1 MARYLPCWWEERFV
15 RFGVPQLDEQ
25 AALRSIV
32 EGTATGTGQQF
43 FTALVD
49 NLSRAMGTLGAW
61 VAVYREDR
69 RELTARAMKMGDD
82 WLDGF
87 VYRIDG
93 TPCQT
98 AIEQQ
103 RQVHIPDRVLELY
116 PGDPDLAPYGA
127 VSYMGVPLFDGE
139 GRIIGQLAVL
149 HDKPMPAEPRALAIF
164 RIFANRAA
172 AELQR
177 LKAEAEL
184 RDREIQLSLLIDN
197 AMDAIINLDGELRV
211 LFMNAAA
218 EKVLAS
224 CVKTAQND
232 SFPQRLTQAAAE
244 RLQDWATRLRD
255 TSGERSS
262 VWIPDGLQV
271 CAGAGEP
278 FQAEATLSYYT
289 CEGQPRYTLILR
301 NINDRLEAEAKIR
314 SLTSEREYLREQ
326 LREAEHFD
334 KIIGTSQTLLR
345 ALRDLEQVSA
355 TDTTVLLLGETGTGK
370 ELFARALHASSKRR
384 EQPLIKLNCAA
395 IPTDL
400 IESELFGHEKGAFT
414 GATAKREGRF
424 RMADGGT
431 LFLDEVGELPVA
443 LQAKLLRVLQE
454 GEFEPVG
461 SSHTCKVDVRVVAAT
476 NRDLAHEVLRGRFRE
491 DLFYR
496 LNVFPI
502 KIPPLRER
510 KEDIAL
516 LAQSFADTY
525 ASRLGRTLAPLGEDI
540 VRRLQAYDWPG
551 NIRELQNV
559 IERGVIL
566 AQDGRFDLER
576 TLPGVAKAPTPARP
590 AAPQADQIL
599 TVEQMQQLERENL
612 TRALESTGWKVTGEQ
627 GAARLLGMNPST
639 LNSRIRALGLKRP
652 HRS

>member
-1 MARYLPCWWEERFV
+1 LPS
-15 RFGVPQLDEQ
+15 LDEQ

-43 FTALVD
+43 FNALVE

-61 VAVYREDR
+61 VAIYREDR
-69 RELTARAMKMGDD
+69 RELTAKAMKMGDD

-98 AIEQQ
+98 AIEEQ

-127 VSYMGVPLFDGE
+127 VSYMGVPLFDAE
-139 GRIIGQLAVL
+139 SRIIGQLAVL

-211 LFMNAAA
+211 LFVNAAA
-218 EKVLAS
+218 EKLLACS
-224 CVKTAQND
+224 ETKVEHDA
-232 SFPQRLTQAAAE
+232 FPQWLTEEAAK
-244 RLQDWATRLRD
+244 RLQEWAARLRD
-255 TSGERSS
+255 TSSERSS

-271 CAGAGEP
+271 SAGAGEP

-314 SLTSEREYLREQ
+314 SLTSEREYLRAQ

-334 KIIGTSQTLLR
+334 KIIGTSQALLG
-345 ALRDLEQVSA
+345 ALRDLEQVAS

-370 ELFARALHASSKRR
+370 ELFARALHASSHRR

-395 IPTDL
+395 IPATL

-414 GATAKREGRF
+414 GATAKRDGRF

-431 LFLDEVGELPVA
+431 LFLDEVGELPVD

-476 NRDLAHEVLRGRFRE
+476 NRDLSQEVLRGRFRE

-502 KIPPLRER
+502 RIPPLRER
-510 KEDIAL
+510 KDDVAL
-516 LAQSFADTY
+516 LARAFADTY
-525 ASRLGRTLAPLGEDI
+525 ASRLGRTLAPLDGTI

-576 TLPGVAKAPTPARP
+576 TLPGVAQVSTPAQP
-590 AAPQADQIL
+590 TAVPEDQVL
-599 TVEQMQQLERENL
+599 TVEQMQQLERDNL
-612 TRALESTGWKVTGEQ
+612 MRALQATKWKVTGEG

-639 LNSRIRALGLKRP
+639 LNSRIRALGIKRP
-652 HRS
+652 SRD